1 MLNHVKCLLNLGI
14 EHDSFVN
21 ETEIINKEYH
31 PNSWNI
37 YTFYAGDGE
46 NWNDDNE
53 KAINLLNTL
62 KETNQML
69 VYAEIN
75 DKRVHPE
82 EESDNVPDW
91 NSPSFVA
98 WGNEN
103 PASIWTLCVPLMDN
117 KFKNKTRFAIF
128 LFQ

>member
-1 MLNHVKCLLNLGI
+1 MSSALEL
-14 EHDSFVN
+14 EM
-21 ETEIINKEYH
+21 EIINKEYH

-46 NWNDDNE
+46 NWPDDNE

-75 DKRVHPE
+75 EKRVHPE
-82 EESDNVPDW
+82 EESEEIPRLD
-91 NSPSFVA
+91 
-98 WGNEN
+98 
-103 PASIWTLCVPLMDN
+103 
-117 KFKNKTRFAIF
+117 
-128 LFQ
+128 